1 MECGFNRNLI
11 IFAFQIISRNNGQRS
26 DHYLIIYLRM
36 IRLSGQGLAWMELF
50 RKFQL

>member
-1 MECGFNRNLI
+1 MSEKSSLPFR
-11 IFAFQIISRNNGQRS
+11 SSPRNNGQRT
-26 DHYLIIYLRM
+26 DLLLIIYLRM